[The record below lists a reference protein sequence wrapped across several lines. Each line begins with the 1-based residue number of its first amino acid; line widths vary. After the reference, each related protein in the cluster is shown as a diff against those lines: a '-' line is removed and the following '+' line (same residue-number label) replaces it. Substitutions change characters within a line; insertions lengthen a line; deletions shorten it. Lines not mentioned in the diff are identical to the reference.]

1 MDTKDFEVAAQEM
14 SLHIAL
20 CVASQY
26 IHSWSTVEFLEKLQ
40 EYIESDSA
48 WYDIQHAI
56 DHLKERRP

>member
-26 IHSWSTVEFLEKLQ
+26 IHSWSTVELLEKLQ

-48 WYDIQHAI
+48 WDDVQRAI
-56 DHLKERRP
+56 EHLTERNQ